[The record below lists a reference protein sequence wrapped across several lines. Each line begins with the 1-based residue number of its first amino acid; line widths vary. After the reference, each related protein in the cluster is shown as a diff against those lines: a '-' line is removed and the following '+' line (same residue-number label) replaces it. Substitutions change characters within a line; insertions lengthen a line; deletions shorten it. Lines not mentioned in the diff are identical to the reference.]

1 MYRAITIQSKDVVD
15 LLLRGETYRCD
26 ITKSRTKYFSDTDY
40 HNCKGLAPIYIYM
53 DSLLA
58 ESTLARR
65 SFPRVAHAVG
75 CEGGYS
81 GNYSE
86 YVIELL
92 LDHIPPVGET
102 HNCNKYVRVISEIK
116 LEDVS
121 AIYYIDNAYD
131 SFALTVVYKTVRS
144 LFTESQRLSLVEK
157 AEMDNAIT
165 DDIEKLRRELS
176 IADFYRVMSKVKLY
190 HVAVGKHDLAR
201 TFTPRVPESANPPE
215 DTITPRICFAES
227 LEGCLSAI
235 GHQFYYPGKPELLTV
250 WEYDADTR
258 YCIPPEYLYDKGLV
272 MDSLRTREWWVL
284 QPITL
289 TGKYVNLVNFETTPY
304 RIPDESKKQ
313 EVIQYIKSSALNF
326 DDTDMALL
334 QKSNIHEILYKVLG
348 NWDRYHIDEEDVA
361 DFVGLDNCKTYCNC
375 KFEEAYNVK

>member
-1 MYRAITIQSKDVVD
+1 MR
-15 LLLRGETYRCD
+15 
-26 ITKSRTKYFSDTDY
+26 
-40 HNCKGLAPIYIYM
+40 
-53 DSLLA
+53 
-58 ESTLARR
+58 
-65 SFPRVAHAVG
+65 
-75 CEGGYS
+75 
-81 GNYSE
+81 
-86 YVIELL
+86 
-92 LDHIPPVGET
+92 
-102 HNCNKYVRVISEIK
+102 
-116 LEDVS
+116 
-121 AIYYIDNAYD
+121 
-131 SFALTVVYKTVRS
+131 
-144 LFTESQRLSLVEK
+144 
-157 AEMDNAIT
+157 
-165 DDIEKLRRELS
+165 
-176 IADFYRVMSKVKLY
+176 LY

-201 TFTPRVPESANPPE
+201 TFTPRVPESANPLE

-235 GHQFYYPGKPELLTV
+235 GHPFYYPGKPELLTV
-250 WEYDADTR
+250 WEYNADTR

-313 EVIQYIKSSALNF
+313 EVIQYIKSNALNF
-326 DDTDMALL
+326 DDTDIALL

>member
-53 DSLLA
+53 D
-58 ESTLARR
+58 R
-65 SFPRVAHAVG
+65 
-75 CEGGYS
+75 
-81 GNYSE
+81 
-86 YVIELL
+86 
-92 LDHIPPVGET
+92 
-102 HNCNKYVRVISEIK
+102 
-116 LEDVS
+116 
-121 AIYYIDNAYD
+121 
-131 SFALTVVYKTVRS
+131 
-144 LFTESQRLSLVEK
+144 
-157 AEMDNAIT
+157 
-165 DDIEKLRRELS
+165 LS

-190 HVAVGKHDLAR
+190 HVAVGKHDLVR
-201 TFTPRVPESANPPE
+201 TFIPRVPESANQPE

-235 GHQFYYPGKPELLTV
+235 GHAFYYPGKPELLTV

-272 MDSLRTREWWVL
+272 MDSLHTREWWVL
-284 QPITL
+284 QPLTL

-361 DFVGLDNCKTYCNC
+361 DFVGLDNCK
-375 KFEEAYNVK
+375 FEEAYNVK

>member
-1 MYRAITIQSKDVVD
+1 MGGVLDIVPHKIAVVAIVVLVTILVVSWKWSMLGVILGFGA
-15 LLLRGETYRCD
+15 LLLCWITAAIFFQLSCAETDLCMKL
-26 ITKSRTKYFSDTDY
+26 I
-40 HNCKGLAPIYIYM
+40 LA
-53 DSLLA
+53 
-58 ESTLARR
+58 
-65 SFPRVAHAVG
+65 
-75 CEGGYS
+75 
-81 GNYSE
+81 
-86 YVIELL
+86 
-92 LDHIPPVGET
+92 
-102 HNCNKYVRVISEIK
+102 
-116 LEDVS
+116 
-121 AIYYIDNAYD
+121 
-131 SFALTVVYKTVRS
+131 VVYKTARS

-176 IADFYRVMSKVKLY
+176 IADFYKVMSKVKLY

-235 GHQFYYPGKPELLTV
+235 GHPFYYPGKPELLTV

-284 QPITL
+284 QPLTL

-304 RIPDESKKQ
+304 RLPDESKKQ
-313 EVIQYIKSSALNF
+313 EIIKYIKCNALNF

>member
-1 MYRAITIQSKDVVD
+1 MR
-15 LLLRGETYRCD
+15 
-26 ITKSRTKYFSDTDY
+26 
-40 HNCKGLAPIYIYM
+40 
-53 DSLLA
+53 
-58 ESTLARR
+58 
-65 SFPRVAHAVG
+65 
-75 CEGGYS
+75 
-81 GNYSE
+81 
-86 YVIELL
+86 
-92 LDHIPPVGET
+92 
-102 HNCNKYVRVISEIK
+102 
-116 LEDVS
+116 
-121 AIYYIDNAYD
+121 
-131 SFALTVVYKTVRS
+131 
-144 LFTESQRLSLVEK
+144 
-157 AEMDNAIT
+157 
-165 DDIEKLRRELS
+165 
-176 IADFYRVMSKVKLY
+176 LY

-235 GHQFYYPGKPELLTV
+235 GHPFYYPGKPELLTV
-250 WEYDADTR
+250 WEYDTDTR

-313 EVIQYIKSSALNF
+313 E
-326 DDTDMALL
+326 
-334 QKSNIHEILYKVLG
+334 ILYKVLG

>member
-1 MYRAITIQSKDVVD
+1 MYLTKRFNAMPPDMVD
-15 LLLRGETYRCD
+15 ML
-26 ITKSRTKYFSDTDY
+26 
-40 HNCKGLAPIYIYM
+40 PP
-53 DSLLA
+53 SL
-58 ESTLARR
+58 
-65 SFPRVAHAVG
+65 RVAHAVG

-131 SFALTVVYKTVRS
+131 SFALTVVYKTARS
-144 LFTESQRLSLVEK
+144 LF
-157 AEMDNAIT
+157 T

-190 HVAVGKHDLAR
+190 HVAVGKHDLVR
-201 TFTPRVPESANPPE
+201 TFIPRVPESANPPE

-235 GHQFYYPGKPELLTV
+235 GHAFYYPGRPELLTV

-284 QPITL
+284 QPLTL

-348 NWDRYHIDEEDVA
+348 NWNRYHIDEEDVA
-361 DFVGLDNCKTYCNC
+361 DFVGLDNCK
-375 KFEEAYNVK
+375 FEEAYNVK

>member
-65 SFPRVAHAVG
+65 SFPRVAHAAG

-131 SFALTVVYKTVRS
+131 SFALTVVYKTARS

-176 IADFYRVMSKVKLY
+176 IADFYKVMSKVKLY
-190 HVAVGKHDLAR
+190 HVAVGKHDLVR
-201 TFTPRVPESANPPE
+201 TFIPRVPESANPPE

-235 GHQFYYPGKPELLTV
+235 GHPFYYPGKPALLTV

-258 YCIPPEYLYDKGLV
+258 YCIPPEYLYGKGLV

>member
-1 MYRAITIQSKDVVD
+1 MR
-15 LLLRGETYRCD
+15 
-26 ITKSRTKYFSDTDY
+26 
-40 HNCKGLAPIYIYM
+40 
-53 DSLLA
+53 
-58 ESTLARR
+58 
-65 SFPRVAHAVG
+65 
-75 CEGGYS
+75 
-81 GNYSE
+81 
-86 YVIELL
+86 
-92 LDHIPPVGET
+92 
-102 HNCNKYVRVISEIK
+102 
-116 LEDVS
+116 
-121 AIYYIDNAYD
+121 
-131 SFALTVVYKTVRS
+131 
-144 LFTESQRLSLVEK
+144 
-157 AEMDNAIT
+157 
-165 DDIEKLRRELS
+165 
-176 IADFYRVMSKVKLY
+176 LY
-190 HVAVGKHDLAR
+190 HIAVGKHDLAR

-235 GHQFYYPGKPELLTV
+235 GHPFYYPGKPELLTV

-258 YCIPPEYLYDKGLV
+258 YCIPPEYLYGKGLV

-361 DFVGLDNCKTYCNC
+361 DFVGLDNCK
-375 KFEEAYNVK
+375 FEEAYNVK

>member
-1 MYRAITIQSKDVVD
+1 M
-15 LLLRGETYRCD
+15 
-26 ITKSRTKYFSDTDY
+26 
-40 HNCKGLAPIYIYM
+40 
-53 DSLLA
+53 
-58 ESTLARR
+58 
-65 SFPRVAHAVG
+65 
-75 CEGGYS
+75 
-81 GNYSE
+81 
-86 YVIELL
+86 
-92 LDHIPPVGET
+92 
-102 HNCNKYVRVISEIK
+102 
-116 LEDVS
+116 
-121 AIYYIDNAYD
+121 
-131 SFALTVVYKTVRS
+131 
-144 LFTESQRLSLVEK
+144 
-157 AEMDNAIT
+157 
-165 DDIEKLRRELS
+165 S

-190 HVAVGKHDLAR
+190 HVAVGKHDLVR
-201 TFTPRVPESANPPE
+201 TFIPRVPESANPPE

-235 GHQFYYPGKPELLTV
+235 GHAFYYPGRPELLTV
-250 WEYDADTR
+250 WEYNADTR
-258 YCIPPEYLYDKGLV
+258 YCIPPEYLYGKGLV

-284 QPITL
+284 QPLTL